1 MNTFFKYMIGGII
14 ILNLVLLKS
23 AIATDIMALTNNYQF
38 SKNMK
43 NAKELRNEK
52 LIRQQYDFN
61 CAASSLATLL
71 NYQYGEN
78 YSEVGITNALITSVK
93 PKQRSFIK
101 KNGFT
106 LAQIKKVSHALGY
119 KTASY
124 TVDTLEELQSFNFP
138 SIARIE
144 LNGIPHFVVVKR
156 IENGHV
162 FLADPAWGNRSM
174 TYYQFSKI
182 WQRRYAFFILPK
194 DKKLGDKTL
203 VNAFSTKTPVTES
216 SAYTE
221 HISPNVWFQQEIDK
235 FIVNTTPFTL
245 SK

>member
-1 MNTFFKYMIGGII
+1 MNTFFKYMIGGFI
-14 ILNLVLLKS
+14 ILHLVLLKN
-23 AIATDIMALTNNYQF
+23 AIAMDIIAFTNNYQF
-38 SKNMK
+38 SKNIK
-43 NAKELRNEK
+43 SVKELRNEK

-78 YSEVGITNALITSVK
+78 YTEIGLTNALITSVK
-93 PKQRSFIK
+93 PHQRAAIK
-101 KNGFT
+101 ENGFT

-119 KTASY
+119 KTASF
-124 TVDTLEELQSFNFP
+124 TVDTLEELRSFNFP

-144 LNGIPHFVVVKR
+144 LKGIPHFVVVKR

-174 TYYQFSKI
+174 TYHQFTKI
-182 WQRRYAFFILPK
+182 WQRRYAFFVLPK

-216 SAYTE
+216 ALYTE
-221 HISPNVWFQQEIDK
+221 QISPNVWFQQDIDK